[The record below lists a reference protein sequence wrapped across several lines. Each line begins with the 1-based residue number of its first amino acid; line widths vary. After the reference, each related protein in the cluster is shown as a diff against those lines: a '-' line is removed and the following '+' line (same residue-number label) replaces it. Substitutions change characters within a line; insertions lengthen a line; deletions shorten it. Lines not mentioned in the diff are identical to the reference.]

1 MQQMRKTKIVCT
13 IGPASESSDMLRRL
27 IHAGMNVARFNFSHG
42 DHAEHKAKYDR
53 LVSLRREMNLPVAT
67 LLDTRGPEIRLG
79 KFGGGKAVLE
89 KGQKFVLTTEEVTGD
104 KTRASVTHR
113 DLPADVRVGGA
124 ILIDDGL
131 IEMTVDEVRGKEIF
145 CTVLNGGPV
154 SDHKG
159 VNVPGAKLSMPFIS
173 ERDRADIL
181 FGCELGFDIIACSFT
196 RTAED
201 IREVKRLLASRGGH
215 MMIIAKIESVQGVEN
230 LEEILQEADGI
241 MVARGDLGVEVPL
254 QNVPS
259 LQKQMIKLAEREGK
273 QVITATQMLDSMIH
287 NPRPTRAEVTDVA
300 NAIYDGTTAIMLS
313 GETANGE
320 YPVQAVETMASIA
333 ERTEVDIDYLRRMSR
348 RMVDGKK
355 VDVTTAISHSACTI
369 AADIHA
375 DAVITVTMSGFTAT
389 RLSRYKPTCPIL
401 ACTTKSSVACRLNIL
416 FDTYPLI
423 IQEEDNMEEL
433 FQSAIRQARL
443 AGYVK
448 PGDTVVLT
456 AGVPL
461 GSSGKTNMV
470 RVEDVV

>member
-53 LVSLRREMNLPVAT
+53 LVSLRRELNLPVAT

-79 KFGGGKAVLE
+79 KFKGGRAVLE
-89 KGQKFVLTTEEVTGD
+89 KGQKFVLTTEEVPGD
-104 KTRASVTHR
+104 GTRASVTHR
-113 DLPADVRVGGA
+113 ELPADVRVGGT

-131 IEMTVDEVRGKEIF
+131 IEMTVDEIRGKEIF

-201 IREVKRLLASRGGH
+201 IREVKRLLASHGGH

-230 LEEILQEADGI
+230 LEEILREADGI

-401 ACTTKSSVACRLNIL
+401 ACTTKSSVACRLNLL